1 VESSG
6 IEDVLATAEDRLRGG
21 KGLDGTGFRAALA
34 AVKANPEMAERYS
47 ARFAAIDQTAFR
59 KWALLIV
66 PLVPGTMLALLVT
79 GVGVVMMSRAPGM
92 GEVPGVI
99 VFFLGY
105 GVVLVTTHG
114 LAHLVVGLL
123 VGIGFT
129 HWFIPRLSRP
139 NPGVKVDYRSYL
151 TVTPRRRAIMHASG
165 AVFTKLVAIA
175 APVVASIAG
184 LPAWAVWALV
194 GIAVVT
200 VVTDLFWS
208 TKSSDWARV
217 KREMATAHTP

>member
-6 IEDVLATAEDRLRGG
+6 IEDVLATAEDRVRGG
-21 KGLDGTGFRAALA
+21 EGLDGTGFRAAVA
-34 AVKANPEMAERYS
+34 AVKANPELAHRYS
-47 ARFAAIDQTAFR
+47 ARIAAIDQTAFR
-59 KWALLIV
+59 KWALLVV
-66 PLVPGTMLALLVT
+66 PIVPGTILALLVT
-79 GVGVVMMSRAPGM
+79 AIGVVMMIRAPGM
-92 GEVPGVI
+92 GDVPGVI

-105 GVVLVTTHG
+105 GVLLVTTHG
-114 LAHLVVGLL
+114 LAHLMVGLL
-123 VGIGFT
+123 LGIGFT

-165 AVFTKLVAIA
+165 AVFTKLVAIV

-184 LPAWAVWALV
+184 LPSWAIWALV
-194 GIAVVT
+194 GVAVAT
-200 VVTDLFWS
+200 LVTDLLWS